1 MNSPGRILIVDDSKT
16 VRIKLKKAIET
27 LGHEA
32 ATAEDGPVALECLTK
47 SAFDLILLDIIM
59 PGMSGFEVLEKLKQ
73 ERATRDIPVIVISA
87 LDEEMGSVIKAI
99 ELGAEDFLPKDFEP
113 ALLKARVSTCIERKR
128 LRDVEKEYLG
138 QVSKLTRAAT
148 ALQSGGFNPTKLG
161 IQDVAARKDGL
172 GRLANVFATMA
183 QRVYDRERKMRQN
196 IRTFRGGLLLLACGA
211 LLGLNVPLS
220 KMAAEIGS
228 HPIGLALLLNFL
240 SAMVCI
246 GVSLQRGTMFSL
258 RDLSR
263 AELRYFVQFAFI
275 STVINQVAVFWM
287 ASLLPAFIVA
297 IVIVL
302 EGFAV
307 FVYATIMKLEQPK
320 LKRFAGLAIG
330 LIGIGLILFFSRSVV
345 VDGNWLW
352 FLVALIIP
360 ITYGAEDIYIAT
372 SKPARFDNIALYGVT
387 AATSAM
393 LLLPLAIAFD
403 DFIPLRML
411 WGQTAYIVVLM
422 SAVVCLAM
430 VLNMTLITSTGPV
443 FASQV
448 GYATTAAGIGWSVA
462 LLGEYIPPLTWV
474 ALGLVV
480 VGLIMVEP
488 KHEAEEEPPA
498 LDNFVDDFAT

>member
-1 MNSPGRILIVDDSKT
+1 
-16 VRIKLKKAIET
+16 
-27 LGHEA
+27 
-32 ATAEDGPVALECLTK
+32 
-47 SAFDLILLDIIM
+47 
-59 PGMSGFEVLEKLKQ
+59 
-73 ERATRDIPVIVISA
+73 
-87 LDEEMGSVIKAI
+87 
-99 ELGAEDFLPKDFEP
+99 
-113 ALLKARVSTCIERKR
+113 
-128 LRDVEKEYLG
+128 
-138 QVSKLTRAAT
+138 
-148 ALQSGGFNPTKLG
+148 
-161 IQDVAARKDGL
+161 
-172 GRLANVFATMA
+172 
-183 QRVYDRERKMRQN
+183 
-196 IRTFRGGLLLLACGA
+196 
-211 LLGLNVPLS
+211 
-220 KMAAEIGS
+220 
-228 HPIGLALLLNFL
+228 
-240 SAMVCI
+240 
-246 GVSLQRGTMFSL
+246 
-258 RDLSR
+258 
-263 AELRYFVQFAFI
+263 
-275 STVINQVAVFWM
+275 
-287 ASLLPAFIVA
+287 
-297 IVIVL
+297 
-302 EGFAV
+302 
-307 FVYATIMKLEQPK
+307 MKLEQPK

>member
-1 MNSPGRILIVDDSKT
+1 
-16 VRIKLKKAIET
+16 
-27 LGHEA
+27 
-32 ATAEDGPVALECLTK
+32 
-47 SAFDLILLDIIM
+47 
-59 PGMSGFEVLEKLKQ
+59 
-73 ERATRDIPVIVISA
+73 
-87 LDEEMGSVIKAI
+87 
-99 ELGAEDFLPKDFEP
+99 
-113 ALLKARVSTCIERKR
+113 
-128 LRDVEKEYLG
+128 
-138 QVSKLTRAAT
+138 
-148 ALQSGGFNPTKLG
+148 
-161 IQDVAARKDGL
+161 
-172 GRLANVFATMA
+172 
-183 QRVYDRERKMRQN
+183 
-196 IRTFRGGLLLLACGA
+196 
-211 LLGLNVPLS
+211 
-220 KMAAEIGS
+220 MAAEIGS